1 MRARRS
7 LAESR
12 RDERTLVNKV
22 RFMLQRK
29 TKRLVAHVLLA
40 LCLSAGLNIQQGL
53 AFAQASV
60 VTSGNGR
67 ATQPVRSGPATLA
80 DLRNRIEEIV
90 RQPALAPGF
99 FAVKIVSLDTGQ
111 TIFEQDANKFVR
123 PASNMKLYTVAT
135 AYDRLTPDFHFI
147 TSVYANE
154 KPDDGKVKGDL
165 FVYGRGDP
173 SIAARFNNGDYF
185 KGINDLADRIVAAG
199 VKRIKGDLV
208 GDESYFNG
216 APLGSGWEWE
226 DLTWSYGAQISALS
240 INDNAIDL
248 NVKPGDKIGGPVVF
262 TTGPPSASFMTII
275 NRATT
280 STRGAKSDL
289 RIYRGLGAN
298 TLELSGSLPIGG
310 AGFIG
315 GVAIPDPALA
325 FVSMLREALTKR
337 GVKIEGRVRTVNA
350 RSGSSVMPR
359 TAPGFGSGSMAQF
372 PVEIASLQSPP
383 FSVIAT
389 QTLKPSQNQYTE
401 LILRT
406 LGRNPQVLDSTGES
420 RPLSGDSRGARD
432 DEDAGLESVRNFL
445 RQAGIGDNDV
455 ALNDGSGLSRN
466 DLISANTTVQLLTFM
481 SKHKYFAQFRDALP
495 IAGVDGTLRT
505 RMRGTPAEGNLRA
518 KTGSL
523 SSVASLSG
531 YVTTAA
537 GEHLVFSMMLNNYP
551 DAAAVRRD
559 SIDAIAVLLASFAGK
574 TQ

>member
-1 MRARRS
+1 M
-7 LAESR
+7 
-12 RDERTLVNKV
+12 
-22 RFMLQRK
+22 
-29 TKRLVAHVLLA
+29 TKRTVFLLLLSVLLA
-40 LCLSAGLNIQQGL
+40 PSVRLASAQDGQRPRTTTT
-53 AFAQASV
+53 AATASN
-60 VTSGNGR
+60 VT
-67 ATQPVRSGPATLA
+67 TRSAA
-80 DLRNRIEEIV
+80 DAPRSLDELKSRIEQIV
-90 RQPALAPGF
+90 RQPALDPGF
-99 FAVKIVSLDTGQ
+99 FAVKIVSLDSGQ
-111 TIFEQDANKFVR
+111 IIFEQEANKFVR

-135 AYDRLTPDFHFI
+135 AFDRLTPDFHFI
-147 TSVYANE
+147 TSVYARE

-165 FVYGRGDP
+165 VIYGRGDP
-173 SIAARFNNGDYF
+173 SIAARFNDGDYF

-199 VKRIKGDLV
+199 VKRVKGDLV

-226 DLTWSYGAQISALS
+226 DLTWSYGAPVSALN

-248 NVKPGDKIGGPVVF
+248 NVKPADRVGAAVLV
-262 TTGPPSASFMTII
+262 TTGPPAASFVTIL

-280 STRGAKSDL
+280 SARGSRSNL

-298 TLELSGSLPIGG
+298 TIELSGTLPMGDV
-310 AGFIG
+310 GFVG
-315 GVAIPDPALA
+315 GVAVQDPALA
-325 FVSMLREALTKR
+325 FVTMLRDALVKR
-337 GVKIEGRVRTVNA
+337 GVKIDGRVRTVTS
-350 RSGSSVMPR
+350 RSGESVMPR
-359 TAPGFGSGSMAQF
+359 TAAGFGTGTMAQF
-372 PVEIASLQSPP
+372 PVEITSLQSPP
-383 FSVIAT
+383 FSVIAAH
-389 QTLKPSQNQYTE
+389 TLKPSQNQYTE

-406 LGRNPQVLDSTGES
+406 LGRNPQVLDSAGETK
-420 RPLSGDSRGARD
+420 PLSGDSRGARD
-432 DEDAGLESVRNFL
+432 DEESGLEVVMHFL
-445 RQAGIGDNDV
+445 RQAGIGDSDV

-481 SKHKYFAQFRDALP
+481 TKHKYFAQFRDALP

-551 DAAAVRRD
+551 DASAVRRD
-559 SIDAIAVLLASFAGK
+559 SIDAIAVLLASFSGK

>member
-1 MRARRS
+1 M
-7 LAESR
+7 E
-12 RDERTLVNKV
+12 N
-22 RFMLQRK
+22 
-29 TKRLVAHVLLA
+29 
-40 LCLSAGLNIQQGL
+40 
-53 AFAQASV
+53 
-60 VTSGNGR
+60 R
-67 ATQPVRSGPATLA
+67 ATTNNSTEMKLTNRNLNFCWGRFCVALLIASLGAALPQSISAQPAPNRAASTNARTAPATLA
-80 DLRNRIEEIV
+80 ELQARIQEIV
-90 RQPALAPGF
+90 KQPALEPGF
-99 FAVKIVSLDTGQ
+99 FAVKIVSLDSSQ
-111 TIFEQDANKFVR
+111 IIFEQDANKFVR

-135 AYDRLTPDFHFI
+135 AFDRLTPDFHFI
-147 TSVYANE
+147 TSVYARE
-154 KPDDGKVKGDL
+154 KVDDGKIKGDL
-165 FVYGRGDP
+165 IIYGRGDP

-185 KGINDLADRIVAAG
+185 KGINHLADRIVAAG

-208 GDESYFNG
+208 GDESYFHG

-226 DLTWSYGAQISALS
+226 DLTWSYGAPVSALS

-248 NVKPGDKIGGPVVF
+248 NVKPGERVGAPVTY
-262 TTGPPSASFMTII
+262 TTGPPSASFLSIV

-280 STRGAKSDL
+280 SAKGSRSAL

-298 TLELSGSLPIGG
+298 TLELSGTIPLGD
-310 AGFIG
+310 AGWVG

-325 FVSMLREALTKR
+325 FVTMLRDALVKR
-337 GVKIEGRVRTVNA
+337 GVKIDGRVRTVNS
-350 RSGSSVMPR
+350 RTGGSVIP
-359 TAPGFGSGSMAQF
+359 AYPANEQKIGI
-372 PVEIASLQSPP
+372 PPIEIASLQSPV
-383 FSVIAT
+383 FSEIAAH
-389 QTLKPSQNQYTE
+389 TLKPSQNQYTE

-406 LGRNPQVLDSTGES
+406 LGRNPRVLDSTGNTEA
-420 RPLSGDSRGARD
+420 LSGDAQSASD
-432 DEDAGLESVRNFL
+432 DEAAGLKMVRDFL
-445 RQAGIGDNDV
+445 RQAGIGENDV
-455 ALNDGSGLSRN
+455 ELNDGSGLSRN

-505 RMRGTPAEGNLRA
+505 RMRGTPAEGNVRA

-531 YVTTAA
+531 YVTTAG

>member
-1 MRARRS
+1 M
-7 LAESR
+7 
-12 RDERTLVNKV
+12 NCIK
-22 RFMLQRK
+22 RK
-29 TKRLVAHVLLA
+29 FLSVLVAGLILTPGFTASA
-40 LCLSAGLNIQQGL
+40 LRVNAQSELRPAPAQTPSSVATSASRSVTP
-53 AFAQASV
+53 AS
-60 VTSGNGR
+60 
-67 ATQPVRSGPATLA
+67 APATTLNE
-80 DLRNRIEEIV
+80 LRSRIEEIV
-90 RQPALAPGF
+90 RQPALEPGF

-111 TIFEQDANKFVR
+111 LVFEQNANKFVR

-135 AYDRLTPDFHFI
+135 AFDRLTPDYRFI
-147 TSVYANE
+147 TSAYAKE
-154 KPDDGKVKGDL
+154 KLDDGKIKGDL
-165 FVYGRGDP
+165 IIYGRGDP

-185 KGINDLADRIVAAG
+185 KGINDLADRIVTAG

-216 APLGSGWEWE
+216 APVGSGWEWE
-226 DLTWSYGAQISALS
+226 DLTWSYGAPVSALT

-248 NVKPGDKIGGPVVF
+248 NVRPGASVGAPVTI
-262 TTGPPSASFMTII
+262 TTGPPSASFMTIV

-280 STRGAKSDL
+280 SARGFRSNL

-298 TLELSGSLPIGG
+298 SLEISGTLPLGD
-310 AGFIG
+310 AGFVG

-325 FVSMLREALTKR
+325 FVSMLRDALVKR
-337 GVKIEGRVRTVNA
+337 GVKIDGRVRTVNA
-350 RSGSSVMPR
+350 RSGDSLVTRNPAGVQGMPG
-359 TAPGFGSGSMAQF
+359 PLNE
-372 PVEIASLQSPP
+372 PLVEIASLPSAP
-383 FSVIAT
+383 FNAIAA

-406 LGRNPQVLDSTGES
+406 LSRTQIQTAPGSGGIQPVTSVDADRN
-420 RPLSGDSRGARD
+420 RD
-432 DEDAGLESVRNFL
+432 DEENGLEVVKSFL
-445 RQAGIGDNDV
+445 RQAGVTDNEV

-466 DLISANTTVQLLTFM
+466 DLISANTTIDLLTFM
-481 SKHKYFAQFRDALP
+481 SKHKYFAQFREALP
-495 IAGVDGTLRT
+495 IAGVDGTLRS
-505 RMRGTPAEGNLRA
+505 RMRGTPAEGNVRA

-559 SIDAIAVLLASFAGK
+559 SVDAIAVLLASFSGK

>member
-1 MRARRS
+1 
-7 LAESR
+7 
-12 RDERTLVNKV
+12 
-22 RFMLQRK
+22 
-29 TKRLVAHVLLA
+29 
-40 LCLSAGLNIQQGL
+40 
-53 AFAQASV
+53 
-60 VTSGNGR
+60 
-67 ATQPVRSGPATLA
+67 
-80 DLRNRIEEIV
+80 
-90 RQPALAPGF
+90 
-99 FAVKIVSLDTGQ
+99 DTGQ

-135 AYDRLTPDFHFI
+135 AFDRLTPDFHFI
-147 TSVYANE
+147 TSVYAKE

-165 FVYGRGDP
+165 VIYGRGDP
-173 SIAARFNNGDYF
+173 SLAARFNNGDYF
-185 KGINDLADRIVAAG
+185 KGINDLADRIVAAQI
-199 VKRIKGDLV
+199 KRIKGDLV

-226 DLTWSYGAQISALS
+226 DLTWSYGAQISALT

-248 NVKPGDKIGGPVVF
+248 NVKPGEKAGAPVVF
-262 TTGPPSASFMTII
+262 TTGPPSASFITII

-280 STRGAKSDL
+280 SARGSKSDL

-298 TLELSGSLPIGG
+298 TLELSGTLPLGD
-310 AGFIG
+310 AGFVG

-325 FVSMLREALTKR
+325 FVSMLRDALTKR
-337 GVKIEGRVRTVNA
+337 GVKIDGRVRTITD
-350 RSGSSVMPR
+350 RSGGSLMPR
-359 TAPGFGSGSMAQF
+359 IPPGFASGSIAQF

-383 FSVIAT
+383 FSEIAAH
-389 QTLKPSQNQYTE
+389 TLKPSQNQYTE

-406 LGRNPQVLDSTGES
+406 LGRNPQVLDASGNT
-420 RPLSGDSRGARD
+420 RPLAGDARGSTD
-432 DEDAGLESVRNFL
+432 DEEAGLQTVRAFL

-481 SKHKYFAQFRDALP
+481 SKHKYFTQFRDALP

-505 RMRGTPAEGNLRA
+505 RMRGTPAEGNVRA

-531 YVTTAA
+531 YVTTAT

-559 SIDAIAVLLASFAGK
+559 SIDAIAIMLASFAGR

>member
-1 MRARRS
+1 MTKRIAIFLLLTFLLAPAARVSAQDAQRPRTITTVS
-7 LAESR
+7 SAPDGTSIPPNAPRTLAE
-12 RDERTLVNKV
+12 
-22 RFMLQRK
+22 LQ
-29 TKRLVAHVLLA
+29 
-40 LCLSAGLNIQQGL
+40 S
-53 AFAQASV
+53 
-60 VTSGNGR
+60 
-67 ATQPVRSGPATLA
+67 
-80 DLRNRIEEIV
+80 RIEQIV
-90 RQPALAPGF
+90 RQPALEPGF
-99 FAVKIVSLDTGQ
+99 FAVKIVSLDSGAV
-111 TIFEQDANKFVR
+111 IYEQNANKFVR

-135 AYDRLTPDFHFI
+135 AFDRLTPEYHFV
-147 TSVYANE
+147 TSVYAKE
-154 KPDDGKVKGDL
+154 KPEDGKVKGDL
-165 FVYGRGDP
+165 VVYGRGDP

-185 KGINDLADRIVAAG
+185 KSINDLADRIVAAG
-199 VKRIKGDLV
+199 VKRVKGDLV

-226 DLTWSYGAQISALS
+226 DLTWSYGAPVSALS

-248 NVKPGDKIGGPVVF
+248 TVKPGDRVGAPVVF
-262 TTGPPSASFMTII
+262 TTGPPAASFVTIL

-280 STRGAKSDL
+280 AARGSRSDL

-298 TLELSGSLPIGG
+298 TLELSGSLALGD
-310 AGFIG
+310 AGFVG

-325 FVSMLREALTKR
+325 FVSMLRDGLVKR
-337 GVKIEGRVRTVNA
+337 GVKIEGRVRTVNW
-350 RSGSSVMPR
+350 RTGGSIV
-359 TAPGFGSGSMAQF
+359 PGFSYAALPKVTDIPQQQA
-372 PVEIASLQSPP
+372 PIEIASLQSPP
-383 FSVIAT
+383 FGVVAA

-406 LGRNPQVLDSTGES
+406 LGKTQPQPTAETG
-420 RPLSGDSRGARD
+420 RPRD
-432 DEDAGLESVRNFL
+432 DEDLGLEVVRNFL
-445 RQAGIGDNDV
+445 RQAGVSDNELN
-455 ALNDGSGLSRN
+455 LNDGSGLSRN
-466 DLISANTTVQLLTFM
+466 DMIMADATVQLLVYM
-481 SKHKYFAQFRDALP
+481 SKHKYFDQFREALP

-505 RMRGTPAEGNLRA
+505 RMRGTPAEGNVRA